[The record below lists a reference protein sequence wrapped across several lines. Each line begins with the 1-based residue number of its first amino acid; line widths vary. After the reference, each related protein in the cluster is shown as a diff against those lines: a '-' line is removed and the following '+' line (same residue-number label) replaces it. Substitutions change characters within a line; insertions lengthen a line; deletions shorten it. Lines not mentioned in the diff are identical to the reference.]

1 MDGYSWIALLTLIV
15 TVVAVWM
22 IRKPKEYKYSM
33 LDTSGVILNTV
44 LIVMI
49 YPPLSVV
56 GALFEIGRFA
66 TEPLS
71 IFLESATITMFCRAD
86 HFCVS
91 GRCCRSVELHT
102 ELVEFSVSALLRLF
116 ITERCYFVICF
127 YGKSTC
133 EKSVFNAKSDCR
145 CCSFGTESKGTFAFV
160 CECVHFLL
168 YDICSIANTSL
179 EKLGFFECWESY
191 FFVSC

>member
-33 LDTSGVILNTV
+33 LDTSGIILNAV

-71 IFLESATITMFCRAD
+71 IFLEGATIVMGRLMPAISVAGIGASVILRRKEKPGLSFLVQFTGGIWFCIMMLLAKL
-86 HFCVS
+86 S
-91 GRCCRSVELHT
+91 G
-102 ELVEFSVSALLRLF
+102 
-116 ITERCYFVICF
+116 
-127 YGKSTC
+127 
-133 EKSVFNAKSDCR
+133 
-145 CCSFGTESKGTFAFV
+145 
-160 CECVHFLL
+160 
-168 YDICSIANTSL
+168 
-179 EKLGFFECWESY
+179 SY
-191 FFVSC
+191 

>member
-22 IRKPKEYKYSM
+22 IRKRKEYKYSM
-33 LDTSGVILNTV
+33 LDTSGIILNAV

-71 IFLESATITMFCRAD
+71 IFLEGATIAMGRLMPAISVAGIGASVILRQKEKPGLSFLVQFTGGMWFCIMMLLARL
-86 HFCVS
+86 S
-91 GRCCRSVELHT
+91 G
-102 ELVEFSVSALLRLF
+102 
-116 ITERCYFVICF
+116 
-127 YGKSTC
+127 
-133 EKSVFNAKSDCR
+133 
-145 CCSFGTESKGTFAFV
+145 
-160 CECVHFLL
+160 
-168 YDICSIANTSL
+168 
-179 EKLGFFECWESY
+179 SY
-191 FFVSC
+191 

>member
-1 MDGYSWIALLTLIV
+1 MDGYSWIALLTLII

-33 LDTSGVILNTV
+33 LDTSGIILNAV

-71 IFLESATITMFCRAD
+71 IFLEGATIAMGRLMPSISVAGIGASVILRRKEKPGLSFLVQFAGGMWFCIMMLLAK
-86 HFCVS
+86 FS
-91 GRCCRSVELHT
+91 G
-102 ELVEFSVSALLRLF
+102 
-116 ITERCYFVICF
+116 
-127 YGKSTC
+127 
-133 EKSVFNAKSDCR
+133 
-145 CCSFGTESKGTFAFV
+145 
-160 CECVHFLL
+160 
-168 YDICSIANTSL
+168 
-179 EKLGFFECWESY
+179 SY
-191 FFVSC
+191 

>member
-33 LDTSGVILNTV
+33 LDTSGIILNAV

-56 GALFEIGRFA
+56 GALFEIGQFA

-71 IFLESATITMFCRAD
+71 IFLEGATIVMGRLMPAISVAGIGASVILRRKEKPGLSFLVQFAGGMWFCIMMLLAK
-86 HFCVS
+86 FS
-91 GRCCRSVELHT
+91 G
-102 ELVEFSVSALLRLF
+102 
-116 ITERCYFVICF
+116 
-127 YGKSTC
+127 
-133 EKSVFNAKSDCR
+133 
-145 CCSFGTESKGTFAFV
+145 
-160 CECVHFLL
+160 
-168 YDICSIANTSL
+168 
-179 EKLGFFECWESY
+179 SY
-191 FFVSC
+191 

>member
-22 IRKPKEYKYSM
+22 IRKRKEYKYSM

-56 GALFEIGRFA
+56 GALFEIGQFA

-71 IFLESATITMFCRAD
+71 IFLEGATIAMGRLMPAISVAGIGASVILRRKEKPGLSFLVQFTGGMWFCIMMLLARL
-86 HFCVS
+86 S
-91 GRCCRSVELHT
+91 G
-102 ELVEFSVSALLRLF
+102 
-116 ITERCYFVICF
+116 
-127 YGKSTC
+127 
-133 EKSVFNAKSDCR
+133 
-145 CCSFGTESKGTFAFV
+145 
-160 CECVHFLL
+160 
-168 YDICSIANTSL
+168 
-179 EKLGFFECWESY
+179 SY
-191 FFVSC
+191 

>member
-22 IRKPKEYKYSM
+22 IRKRKEYKYSA
-33 LDTSGVILNTV
+33 LDISGIILNTV

-71 IFLESATITMFCRAD
+71 IFLEGATIAMGRLMPSISVAGIGASVILRRKEIPGLSFLIQFAGGIWFCIMMLLARL
-86 HFCVS
+86 S
-91 GRCCRSVELHT
+91 G
-102 ELVEFSVSALLRLF
+102 
-116 ITERCYFVICF
+116 
-127 YGKSTC
+127 
-133 EKSVFNAKSDCR
+133 
-145 CCSFGTESKGTFAFV
+145 
-160 CECVHFLL
+160 
-168 YDICSIANTSL
+168 
-179 EKLGFFECWESY
+179 SY
-191 FFVSC
+191 